1 MLSCSAL
8 AHLTYTRTCH
18 TRLHTL
24 KTTFSTDPKILPKL
38 KILTNLLIHLFC
50 TLPFSMHLYLALI
63 SCLVC
68 TAHCWQFD
76 GGGAAAV
83 GQRLHRSARNTARAL
98 ARGPPPARGS
108 AALLG
113 SQQQDVLY
121 ACPLNSMCQCAGLP
135 NETST
140 LIEINCNEVALYKFP
155 GKSRV
160 YVYREREREINACM
174 CMCELKLFSCCQY
187 VLDQQLR
194 PHSTCLAFI
203 YVANIFVANSGDNE
217 TCH

>member
-1 MLSCSAL
+1 
-8 AHLTYTRTCH
+8 
-18 TRLHTL
+18 
-24 KTTFSTDPKILPKL
+24 
-38 KILTNLLIHLFC
+38 
-50 TLPFSMHLYLALI
+50 MHLYLALI

-76 GGGAAAV
+76 GGGAGAAAV
-83 GQRLHRSARNTARAL
+83 RRLLQRSVRNTPRAL
-98 ARGPPPARGS
+98 ARGPPPGRGS

-155 GKSRV
+155 G
-160 YVYREREREINACM
+160 E
-174 CMCELKLFSCCQY
+174 
-187 VLDQQLR
+187 
-194 PHSTCLAFI
+194 
-203 YVANIFVANSGDNE
+203 NIKIP
-217 TCH
+217 T